1 MNDVI
6 EKEINKYVEIL
17 LETNARINLV
27 SRQITTEEL
36 NQLLNET
43 FLLNDYISYDTVI
56 DAGSGNGLLGI
67 PIAISNKNKKI
78 ILIEPKQKKTTFLK
92 DVKERL
98 NLTNVEV
105 IGSSLEEYLKKSK
118 KKTGSLISRGF
129 PTLLP
134 LINYVK
140 NSMVKEA
147 IIITSE
153 NKIKKNEKHLVSV
166 KKKIYNVPLRTH
178 LKILKME
185 KTDRE

>member
-1 MNDVI
+1 MNDI
-6 EKEINKYVEIL
+6 TEKDITEYVEIL
-17 LETNARINLV
+17 LDANTKINLI

-43 FLLNDYISYDTVI
+43 FLLNDYISSDIVI

-67 PIAISNKNKKI
+67 PIAIINKNKKI
-78 ILIEPKQKKTTFLK
+78 ILVEPKQKKITFLK
-92 DVKERL
+92 NVKERMK
-98 NLTNVEV
+98 LTNVEI
-105 IGSSLEEYLKKSK
+105 IGTSLEECLKKSK
-118 KKTGSLISRGF
+118 RKYGSLISRGF
-129 PTLLP
+129 PTLAP
-134 LINYVK
+134 IINYVK
-140 NSMVKEA
+140 NGLVKEA

-166 KKKIYNVPLRTH
+166 KKKIYNVPLRTN